1 MGDGD
6 SHRARPAS
14 RATEL
19 GRRLRRGDRG
29 TPSEA
34 RTGQGGGVLGTEGA
48 GDSHDP
54 QRSRAHT
61 RVLGTRTTLGFL
73 TEKGPHAPAVWASLR
88 PFGGLA
94 QAGSLSAPPAPA
106 PPWASSLPPRGPAVA
121 GPPSRFVLDTAERI
135 VPPVSPRVG
144 AHPDMGP
151 GWLRA
156 DRCKVSSP
164 PTSQVA
170 GHHFSGGRREGEL
183 EGGGE
188 RQAWLLRTA
197 PPGLGS
203 LDPEPTRTD
212 GAGSD
217 LSHTHEHPRVLAGS
231 TCLSLAWPEASG
243 RHASRPGARPAQP
256 LP

>member
-1 MGDGD
+1 MRRDRARGSGVGDGD

-88 PFGGLA
+88 PCGGLA

-106 PPWASSLPPRGPAVA
+106 PPWASSLPPPGPSCGGASIALCFRHSRAHRAPPYRPVWAHTLTWGPAGSALTGV
-121 GPPSRFVLDTAERI
+121 R
-135 VPPVSPRVG
+135 SP
-144 AHPDMGP
+144 AHLRHR
-151 GWLRA
+151 WLA
-156 DRCKVSSP
+156 
-164 PTSQVA
+164 TIFQ
-170 GHHFSGGRREGEL
+170 
-183 EGGGE
+183 GGGE
-188 RQAWLLRTA
+188 R
-197 PPGLGS
+197 GS
-203 LDPEPTRTD
+203 
-212 GAGSD
+212 
-217 LSHTHEHPRVLAGS
+217 
-231 TCLSLAWPEASG
+231 WIW
-243 RHASRPGARPAQP
+243 
-256 LP
+256 